1 MKPWV
6 VFYRYVYKLLL
17 HIFMKKKRN
26 MVTHF
31 FIICSFNVHLK
42 YSSLHFPG
50 FMHENCL
57 NSNHRGTREKK
68 MEEYFEIGK
77 NIWSIRRTNLRK
89 CRRSRV
95 YAKQRTLS
103 QIKARIRQED
113 KCKKLQMIMR
123 KVDVQLH
130 CQLLTYPFNME
141 VSAII
146 LCEEEGGLQ
155 KWGRSPF
162 VMV

>member
-57 NSNHRGTREKK
+57 NSNHRGTRERK

-77 NIWSIRRTNLRK
+77 KYLKHKKDESEKMQAKLCICKAANVKPNKSTYKTRR
-89 CRRSRV
+89 
-95 YAKQRTLS
+95 
-103 QIKARIRQED
+103 
-113 KCKKLQMIMR
+113 QMQ
-123 KVDVQLH
+123 KVADD
-130 CQLLTYPFNME
+130 N
-141 VSAII
+141 
-146 LCEEEGGLQ
+146 EEGGCPATLSAPDLPFQ
-155 KWGRSPF
+155 HGGQCYHPMWGRGGGYRNEEGALL
-162 VMV
+162 